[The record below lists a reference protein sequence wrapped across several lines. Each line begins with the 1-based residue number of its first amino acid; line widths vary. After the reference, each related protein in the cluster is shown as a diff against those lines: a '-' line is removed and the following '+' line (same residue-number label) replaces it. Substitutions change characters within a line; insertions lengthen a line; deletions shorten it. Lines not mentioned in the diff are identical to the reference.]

1 MRYTPISLL
10 LMAAPLL
17 LATGAYGDPVY
28 NNPEVVTNPAP
39 GAGVLLYPGGHYG
52 RIVQGDLIQPGEGD
66 APIRLHRISK
76 KPAARSVRES
86 LASPVAP
93 VVHKTR
99 VAVAPPPDL
108 VPPVAARAP
117 ERKVAQKQPENRV
130 VRPVETPVAR
140 SLPPPVAKAPVKVA
154 TRQAQPVNRAVSAGS
169 FDMGDLEVA
178 HGGHTTSHSPAVQ
191 NNVPP
196 AKPPVQVAR
205 LEPQHPVAEAR
216 GARRGSITFEAN
228 ASDPGGAAV
237 QSLTRLADSL
247 SMALAGNGSGRVQV
261 FAYAG
266 PKGEKSSDGRRLS
279 LKRALIVRQLLIDAG
294 VPSDRIDVRAM
305 GGATDGGA
313 ADRVDVF
320 LK

>member
-86 LASPVAP
+86 LVSPAAP

-108 VPPVAARAP
+108 VPPVAAP
-117 ERKVAQKQPENRV
+117 ERKVAKKQPENSV

-140 SLPPPVAKAPVKVA
+140 SLPPPVAKPPVKVA
-154 TRQAQPVNRAVSAGS
+154 SRQAQPVNRAASAGS

-178 HGGHTTSHSPAVQ
+178 HGGHAAARPPSAVQ
-191 NNVPP
+191 NTPP

-266 PKGEKSSDGRRLS
+266 PKGEKSSDSRRLS

-313 ADRVDVF
+313 AERVDVF